1 MLIVNA
7 RFLTQNIT
15 GVQRYAIEISKQ
27 LKAILNDQVLFVS
40 PKNIIHNKI
49 AEELEV
55 CVVGKN
61 MGHIW
66 EQFDLP
72 IYLIK
77 NKSPLLLN
85 LANTAPICYG
95 NNIVTLHD
103 IAFERFSEN
112 FDWKFGIFYR
122 LLIPRIAKK
131 AIKII
136 TVSKF
141 SKQEICDF
149 YKIPSQKI
157 YVIYNAASNIFHQKI
172 KNYSEKYVLAV
183 SSLNYQKNFHSLIRA
198 FNMLDDNNIKL
209 FLVGDINRN
218 FTDIGLL
225 KDIQG
230 NKNIVFKGRIDD
242 DELISLYSNAVC
254 FIYPSLYEGFGIPP
268 LEAQACGCP
277 VVCSNAAS
285 LPEVCGDSVIYFDPY
300 SVKDMRDKILSV
312 LNDEILQNELR
323 TKGFNNIKRFS
334 WKRSVEQVIEIL
346 KSLE

>member
-1 MLIVNA
+1 MFHVNA

-27 LKAILNDQVLFVS
+27 LKIQLGNEVRFVS

-61 MGHIW
+61 RGHIW

-72 IYLIK
+72 IYLTK

-112 FDWKFGIFYR
+112 FNWKFGIFYR

-136 TVSKF
+136 TVSEF

-157 YVIYNAASNIFHQKI
+157 YVIYNAVSNIFNQKV

-218 FTDIGLL
+218 FADIGLL

-312 LNDEILQNELR
+312 LNDEILQKELR

-346 KSLE
+346 RSLE

>member
-1 MLIVNA
+1 MFYVNA

-27 LKAILNDQVLFVS
+27 LKIQLGNEVRFVS

-61 MGHIW
+61 RGHIW

-72 IYLIK
+72 IYLTK

-112 FDWKFGIFYR
+112 FNWKFGIFYR

-136 TVSKF
+136 TVSEF

-157 YVIYNAASNIFHQKI
+157 YVIYNAVSNIFNQKV

-218 FTDIGLL
+218 FADIGLL

-312 LNDEILQNELR
+312 LNDEILQKELR

-346 KSLE
+346 RSLE